1 VLAEISAQ
9 ASVRPGPVDLVTA
22 RAMLQETAAA
32 TLLGGVRGRPR
43 CDIDAAAKAIAAFSR
58 LAAAHVDCYAA
69 LEINPLIVT
78 PQGAVGVDLLLDPHR
93 KHVATET

>member
-69 LEINPLIVT
+69 LEINPLIVG
-78 PQGAVGVDLLLDPHR
+78 PRGAIGVDLLIEPAR
-93 KHVATET
+93 TTAETKT

>member
-1 VLAEISAQ
+1 M
-9 ASVRPGPVDLVTA
+9 TA

-78 PQGAVGVDLLLDPHR
+78 PQGAVGVDLLLHPHR